1 MENCGCFARIRNYNE
16 QCRAGACS
24 RRYLYMKLSE
34 KFRSLPE
41 GYVPQC
47 GKMSRSDKRDGLP
60 SGAVE
65 RSETEGVKIGYIK
78 PCENS
83 PSHFF
88 CEKTTAL
95 PSCGTRFCLC
105 GLERRTKST
114 AAPTDAP
121 FIRHRR
127 RSHMLPEDG
136 AEALIKF
143 DMKCGLERRINKHR
157 LPLTRELSFFI
168 FEK

>member
-1 MENCGCFARIRNYNE
+1 MTEGEKVINNKFSVSLPQFRFAQQLPRQREPVSDSRKGCPYGRGKIKNEKIIMEKCGCFARNRNYNE

-95 PSCGTRFCLC
+95 PSCGARFC
-105 GLERRTKST
+105 
-114 AAPTDAP
+114 
-121 FIRHRR
+121 
-127 RSHMLPEDG
+127 
-136 AEALIKF
+136 
-143 DMKCGLERRINKHR
+143 
-157 LPLTRELSFFI
+157 
-168 FEK
+168 